1 MNPLTPIHS
10 RRRLR
15 QEGEFGVAA
24 GLFPTPDPV
33 PRIGLALSSGGARG
47 LAHVGVIQV
56 LEEHAIPIAAIA
68 GCSMGAYV
76 GALWAAGLHSR
87 RLEELAAEIKDR
99 KTLIKL
105 LDFQFPPTRGLIR
118 GQRIRT
124 HLERDLGGLTF
135 AELRIPTVI
144 VATDLD
150 SLDAHVFSS
159 GPVVNAVHASAAIPA
174 ICVPVEL
181 NGRRYTDGGASEPLP
196 ASLLRQHFALD
207 HVIAVNVMPSPEDF
221 ETCRDGSFSRCR
233 TARRSNLVL
242 CLLRRLLRAVNL
254 MEDGNVID
262 TFRRSLMAAQL
273 RLIQKECAASD
284 VVIQPRFE
292 RSSWHDFENFDH
304 YIRAGRQAAEAALP
318 RIQEL
323 LPKPADPLAV
333 VCDRHATP
341 AHEPLA
347 TDHSL
352 LTTHH

>member
-1 MNPLTPIHS
+1 MNPLTPIHP
-10 RRRLR
+10 RRWLR
-15 QEGEFGVAA
+15 QEGETGAA
-24 GLFPTPDPV
+24 GRLFPAPDV
-33 PRIGLALSSGGARG
+33 HPRIGLALSSGGARG

-56 LEEHAIPIAAIA
+56 LEENEIPIAALS

-76 GALWAAGLHSR
+76 GALWAAGVHSR

-118 GQRIRT
+118 GHRIRT

-135 AELRIPTVI
+135 AELRIPTII

-150 SLDAHVFSS
+150 SLDAHVFAS
-159 GPVVNAVHASAAIPA
+159 GPVVSAVHASAAIPA

-181 NGRRYTDGGASEPLP
+181 DSRRYTDGGASEPLP
-196 ASLLRQHFALD
+196 ASLLRRHFELD
-207 HVIAVNVMPSPEDF
+207 HIIAVNVMPSSDDF
-221 ETCRDGSFSRCR
+221 ETCRDGTFGRCKKS
-233 TARRSNLVL
+233 RRSSLVL

-292 RSSWHDFENFDH
+292 HSSWHDFENFDQ
-304 YIRAGRQAAEAALP
+304 YIRAGRLAAEAALP
-318 RIQEL
+318 AIQ
-323 LPKPADPLAV
+323 D
-333 VCDRHATP
+333 
-341 AHEPLA
+341 
-347 TDHSL
+347 L
-352 LTTHH
+352 LTPDPARFVTEHSALIH

>member
-1 MNPLTPIHS
+1 MNPLIPIHS
-10 RRRLR
+10 RRLLR
-15 QEGEFGVAA
+15 QEGDYAVSNGS
-24 GLFPTPDPV
+24 FPIPDQV

-56 LEEHAIPIAAIA
+56 LEENEIPIAAIA

-76 GALWAAGLHSR
+76 GALWAAGLNSR

-118 GQRIRT
+118 GHRIRS

-135 AELRIPTVI
+135 AELRIPAII

-181 NGRRYTDGGASEPLP
+181 EGRRYTDGGASEPLP
-196 ASLLRQHFALD
+196 SSLLRQHFALD

-221 ETCRDGSFSRCR
+221 ETCRDNTFGRCKL
-233 TARRSNLVL
+233 AHRRPSLITL
-242 CLLRRLLRAVNL
+242 LLRRLLRGVNL

-284 VVIQPRFE
+284 IVIQPRFE
-292 RSSWHDFENFDH
+292 RSSWHDFENFDL
-304 YIRAGRQAAEAALP
+304 YIRAGRLAAEAALP
-318 RIQEL
+318 AIQAL
-323 LPKPADPLAV
+323 LHPETTPPDREPSMLA
-333 VCDRHATP
+333 A
-341 AHEPLA
+341 AL
-347 TDHSL
+347 
-352 LTTHH
+352 

>member
-1 MNPLTPIHS
+1 MNPLVSIHP
-10 RRRLR
+10 RRWLR
-15 QEGEFGVAA
+15 QEGEIGAA
-24 GLFPTPDPV
+24 GGGFLPPLNGP

-56 LEEHAIPIAAIA
+56 LEENEIPIAALA

-118 GQRIRT
+118 GERIRS

-135 AELRIPTVI
+135 AELRIPTLI

-150 SLDAHVFSS
+150 SLDAHVFTS
-159 GPVVNAVHASAAIPA
+159 GPVAPAVHASAAIPA
-174 ICVPVEL
+174 ICVPVRLDE
-181 NGRRYTDGGASEPLP
+181 RRYTDGGASEPLP
-196 ASLLRQHFALD
+196 ATLLRKHFALD
-207 HVIAVNVMPSPEDF
+207 HVIAVNVMPTPEDF
-221 ETCRDGSFSRCR
+221 ETCRDNTFRRCR
-233 TARRSNLVL
+233 QDSQSRPSLVL
-242 CLLRRLLRAVNL
+242 CLIRRLLRAVNL
-254 MEDGNVID
+254 LEDGNVID
-262 TFRRSLMAAQL
+262 TFRRSLMSAQL
-273 RLIQKECAASD
+273 RLIQKECDAAD

-318 RIQEL
+318 AI
-323 LPKPADPLAV
+323 KD
-333 VCDRHATP
+333 
-341 AHEPLA
+341 
-347 TDHSL
+347 L
-352 LTTHH
+352 LTPDHARLITEHSPLIH

>member
-1 MNPLTPIHS
+1 MNPLVSPHP
-10 RRRLR
+10 RRWLR
-15 QEGEFGVAA
+15 QEGEI
-24 GLFPTPDPV
+24 GLSPAFLPASVPH

-56 LEEHAIPIAAIA
+56 LEENEIPIAALA

-118 GQRIRT
+118 GQRIRS

-135 AELRIPTVI
+135 AELRIPAII

-159 GPVVNAVHASAAIPA
+159 GPVVSAVHASAAIPA

-196 ASLLRQHFALD
+196 ATLLRRHFDLD
-207 HVIAVNVMPSPEDF
+207 HVIAVNVMPNPDDF
-221 ETCRDGSFSRCR
+221 ESCRDDTFGRCKGS
-233 TARRSNLVL
+233 RRSNLVL

-318 RIQEL
+318 AI
-323 LPKPADPLAV
+323 KD
-333 VCDRHATP
+333 
-341 AHEPLA
+341 
-347 TDHSL
+347 L
-352 LTTHH
+352 LTPSHVRFVTEHSALIN